1 VTNSHRRR
9 DVAVVTPWYPMRH
22 SVFSGAFVQAMV
34 AATAPGCDSV
44 TVYHTDGWGARRS
57 DAENSVVWASLRALM
72 GGGVPRSRTVAGAGL
87 RYVPVANRSGAS
99 YATAAKSYAD
109 ALRIALGDQPFPEPV
124 VHAHVGLR
132 GGYVALE
139 NAAPGARVFVTEHAT
154 YLDQVLAQA
163 DSRAMYDEVISRA
176 DGFFAVGEP
185 VRGPLVDAFPHHAD
199 KISLMP
205 NPVRFDRP
213 RSQPVTEP
221 RRWLFIGNLI
231 ERKGV
236 GLLLE
241 AFAKCHAEDPR
252 LTLTFVGQGPLIQPL
267 HDRASGLGI
276 SDAVTFAGALTPDQT
291 LQAMAEHDLLVHPS
305 RLETFGMTIV
315 EAIAV
320 GTPVLVTRCGGP
332 EETLAGIET
341 AASEFIDVTDSPDD
355 IVEGY
360 RRLRDRIPHDLDLPR
375 AQHALAARYSYPTV
389 GDIHHRIWF
398 PDTPEGTQ
406 P

>member
-1 VTNSHRRR
+1 MTITQGRR

-34 AATAPGCDSV
+34 AATAPGCDSM
-44 TVYHTDGWGARRS
+44 TVYHTDGWGTQRS
-57 DAENSVVWASLRALM
+57 DEDDRLVWRALDRLLR
-72 GGGVPRSRTVAGAGL
+72 GGVPLSRTVAGAGL
-87 RYVPVANRSGAS
+87 RFVPVANRSGSSFAL
-99 YATAAKSYAD
+99 AAKSYAK
-109 ALRIALGDQPFPEPV
+109 ALRIALGGRPLPEPV

-139 NAAPGARVFVTEHAT
+139 NAAPDARVFVTEHAT
-154 YLDQVLAQA
+154 YLEALLAQP
-163 DSRAMYDEVISRA
+163 DSRAMYDEVIGRA

-185 VRGPLVDAFPHHAD
+185 VRAPLVDAFPHHAD
-199 KISLMP
+199 KISLIP
-205 NPVRFDRP
+205 NPVRFDRLT
-213 RSQPVTEP
+213 SQPVTEP

-241 AFAKCHAEDPR
+241 AFAKCHADDPW
-252 LTLTFVGQGPLIQPL
+252 LTLSFAGQGPLSQPL
-267 HDRASGLGI
+267 HDRAAELGI
-276 SDAVTFAGALTPDQT
+276 AEAVMFLGPLAPDQT
-291 LQAMAEHDLLVHPS
+291 LDAMAGHDLLVHPS
-305 RLETFGMTIV
+305 RLETFGMTII

-332 EETLAGIET
+332 EETLTGIES

-360 RRLRDRIPHDLDLPR
+360 RRLRDRIPQDLDLSLAR
-375 AQHALAARYSYPTV
+375 RTLAARYGYEAV
-389 GDIHHRIWF
+389 GAIHHRIWF
-398 PDTPEGTQ
+398 ADAPDRTQ